1 MTINCSKENE
11 YICYVHVCF
20 VQIFVHL
27 SLPISTDHLTFS
39 LTLVIFF
46 FKVPRAQKEAD
57 EDSMAE
63 NGASRLSLH
72 LPGSGLELV
81 VEGDGQGLL
90 CK

>member
-1 MTINCSKENE
+1 MNT
-11 YICYVHVCF
+11 YVTYMF
-20 VQIFVHL
+20 VLCRFLSVS

-46 FKVPRAQKEAD
+46 FKLPRAQKEED

-63 NGASRLSLH
+63 SGASGLSLH